1 MGSARFYDG
10 SAVSS
15 TPAPAPPPPP
25 PPPSSFNQNTNQA
38 NPRSILNNSSHPS
51 TSDNTHHKRPTA
63 KVSPFQTK
71 SPNETSSS
79 PSSSS
84 ASKKPIRPAIQRH
97 GQMSHDITH
106 VTTPSLSDGVGGVS
120 KRLQSNF

>member
-10 SAVSS
+10 APVSS
-15 TPAPAPPPPP
+15 VLAPPVPPPPP
-25 PPPSSFNQNTNQA
+25 QPSSFNPNTNLA
-38 NPRSILNNSSHPS
+38 NQRPILNNTPHHS
-51 TSDNTHHKRPTA
+51 TSDSTHHKRPTA

-71 SPNETSSS
+71 SPNDSS
-79 PSSSS
+79 PSPLSS

-97 GQMSHDITH
+97 GQTSHDIANTA
-106 VTTPSLSDGVGGVS
+106 TPSLSDGVGGVS

>member
-10 SAVSS
+10 SAISS
-15 TPAPAPPPPP
+15 TPAPPPPP
-25 PPPSSFNQNTNQA
+25 PPPPPSFNQNTNQA
-38 NPRSILNNSSHPS
+38 NPRSILNNSSHHS
-51 TSDNTHHKRPTA
+51 TSDSAHHKRPTA

-71 SPNETSSS
+71 SPNDTSS
-79 PSSSS
+79 PPISS

-106 VTTPSLSDGVGGVS
+106 VATPSISDGVGGVS

>member
-10 SAVSS
+10 TLVSS
-15 TPAPAPPPPP
+15 TPAPPLPPPIH
-25 PPPSSFNQNTNQA
+25 QNTNPSNQR
-38 NPRSILNNSSHPS
+38 PILNNMSQHS

-71 SPNETSSS
+71 SPNDSSTLS
-79 PSSSS
+79 PLSST
-84 ASKKPIRPAIQRH
+84 SKKLIRPPVHRNM
-97 GQMSHDITH
+97 QMSQDIT
-106 VTTPSLSDGVGGVS
+106 TIATPSLSDGVGGVS